1 MWFHVIQA
9 FQGSNMPLPVNLK
22 FIIEFMNHE
31 NSLGLSG
38 FLQTRLQDFFAGV
51 YNVVVCASQWI
62 GPKHP
67 CLIYGCVG
75 QYNVFFTDGRK
86 HLLFVLIIS
95 TGTLHFE
102 VAIEKTQGSKTDIKN
117 DMETIEKSL
126 VDEKEKILIK
136 GFEERVEQITPDEEQ
151 VYANIKDF
159 NMDDIKYILPSPA
172 HYFFLIYYC
181 FFLQGFFARP

>member
-1 MWFHVIQA
+1 MMWFHVIQA
-9 FQGSNMPLPVNLK
+9 FQGSNMPLPVNIK

-75 QYNVFFTDGRK
+75 QCYLNYKFL
-86 HLLFVLIIS
+86 LLFVL
-95 TGTLHFE
+95 TFY
-102 VAIEKTQGSKTDIKN
+102 
-117 DMETIEKSL
+117 
-126 VDEKEKILIK
+126 
-136 GFEERVEQITPDEEQ
+136 R
-151 VYANIKDF
+151 NIA
-159 NMDDIKYILPSPA
+159 L
-172 HYFFLIYYC
+172 
-181 FFLQGFFARP
+181 

>member
-9 FQGSNMPLPVNLK
+9 FQGSNMPLPVNIKL
-22 FIIEFMNHE
+22 IIEFMNHE

-75 QYNVFFTDGRK
+75 QYFDGQK
-86 HLLFVLIIS
+86 DSLCKEILFS
-95 TGTLHFE
+95 
-102 VAIEKTQGSKTDIKN
+102 
-117 DMETIEKSL
+117 
-126 VDEKEKILIK
+126 VD
-136 GFEERVEQITPDEEQ
+136 
-151 VYANIKDF
+151 
-159 NMDDIKYILPSPA
+159 
-172 HYFFLIYYC
+172 
-181 FFLQGFFARP
+181 FLQEHCTLKLLSRKLKALKLILRTIWRL